1 MYNSLKFNLKSIEK
15 EIEDCR
21 SMDDF
26 QGQCQLMLNTLFG
39 MDFSIFYDFL
49 KYIALSRLEM
59 LENKI
64 EKILFHNHKIGD
76 NHIIF
81 DLNSI
86 KHILLDFVK
95 DEVVQSLN
103 YFDNVDIRPS
113 KLLEMI
119 ENILII

>member
-1 MYNSLKFNLKSIEK
+1 MYDSLNSNLKSIEK

-26 QGQCQLMLNTLFG
+26 QGHCQLMLNTLFG

-49 KYIALSRLEM
+49 KYIALSRLAM
-59 LENKI
+59 LENKA
-64 EKILFHNHKIGD
+64 EKYLFHGHKIGD

-81 DLNSI
+81 DLNSV
-86 KHILLDFVK
+86 KHVLLDFVK

-103 YFDNVDIRPS
+103 CFDNVDIIPS